1 MLFPTH
7 WAIDSL
13 GNLFQTVTGSTP
25 PKSQK
30 DNYGCDVPFVKPPEL
45 LNSVIFETADNL
57 SDKGASI
64 SRTLPSGSILI
75 SCIGNLGKVGINSK
89 VVAFN
94 QQINGI
100 KADDS
105 FVSKFMF
112 YQALSP
118 WFNSQLEELAS
129 GTTVP
134 IVNKS
139 KFNSIRVVLP
149 PIPEQKCIVAILDQ
163 AFADIEQARAK
174 TEQNLKNAREL
185 FESYLQ
191 QVFSQH
197 GDDWGVKKIAE
208 IAETCLGKMLDKKK
222 NKGNPKPYLRN
233 QNVQWFNINTDDL
246 LEMRFEDSEYERYAI
261 KKGDLVICEGGYPG
275 RGAIWEQDE
284 DIFFQKALHRIRC
297 HNPLYNRW
305 VLYYLYL
312 SDCNGT
318 LKNSFTG
325 AGIQHFTGKSLKQLA
340 LPIPP
345 VELTE
350 KFVRNFDEL
359 FNHVISLEHIYHNK
373 LKSIDQLKK
382 SILQKAFS
390 GELTKAL
397 EVDTN
402 KGAVA

>member
-1 MLFPTH
+1 MG
-7 WAIDSL
+7 WSISKMSE
-13 GNLFQTVTGSTP
+13 VTNIISGGT
-25 PKSQK
+25 PKSGISDYWFGDVKWITPK
-30 DNYGCDVPFVKPPEL
+30 DMGKITGIYVSETGRNITQLGLDKSSAKLIPE
-45 LNSVIFETADNL
+45 NSVIL
-57 SDKGASI
+57 STRAPIGYLAINTVPMATNQGCRGLVPKN
-64 SRTLPSGSILI
+64 TLDTKFLYYFLLKSVSLL
-75 SCIGNLGKVGINSK
+75 NDLG
-89 VVAFN
+89 
-94 QQINGI
+94 
-100 KADDS
+100 
-105 FVSKFMF
+105 
-112 YQALSP
+112 
-118 WFNSQLEELAS
+118 S
-129 GTTVP
+129 GTTF
-134 IVNKS
+134 KELS
-139 KFNSIRVVLP
+139 KTALEKVE
-149 PIPEQKCIVAILDQ
+149 IPHPEITEQKHIVAILEQ

-359 FNHVISLEHIYHNK
+359 FNHVISLEHVYHNK

>member
-7 WAIDSL
+7 WTIDSL

-191 QVFSQH
+191 QVFSQRGEGWENKPLGEVAELVDSLH
-197 GDDWGVKKIAE
+197 TTPSYIETGGFPMVRVTEIKKSGLNLEKARRVDQETYEKFSKRHKSAVGDIILSRVGASYGVPVIV
-208 IAETCLGKMLDKKK
+208 ETDEPFCLGQNTIFILSKV
-222 NKGNPKPYLRN
+222 NPY
-233 QNVQWFNINTDDL
+233 W
-246 LEMRFEDSEYERYAI
+246 
-261 KKGDLVICEGGYPG
+261 
-275 RGAIWEQDE
+275 
-284 DIFFQKALHRIRC
+284 
-297 HNPLYNRW
+297 
-305 VLYYLYL
+305 LYYFLL
-312 SDCNGT
+312 SPIAKRQID
-318 LKNSFTG
+318 SVA
-325 AGIQHFTGKSLKQLA
+325 AGSAQPTVSMKSIRALN
-340 LPIPP
+340 LPIPSKSKQ
-345 VELTE
+345 VELELKIKNVSAESKKLIKIYTE
-350 KFVRNFDEL
+350 KLATLDE
-359 FNHVISLEHIYHNK
+359 
-373 LKSIDQLKK
+373 LKK

-390 GELTKAL
+390 GELTK
-397 EVDTN
+397 E
-402 KGAVA
+402 KEGAVA